1 VVTPAS
7 PPKGAKPIECSQ
19 DTAVPF
25 PSATYVKSLRQ
36 LWPMTNEERA
46 LVEALCKRIVEEQD
60 PLVFN
65 KLVAQLNDL
74 LERKQ
79 QKLEADSN

>member
-1 VVTPAS
+1 
-7 PPKGAKPIECSQ
+7 
-19 DTAVPF
+19 
-25 PSATYVKSLRQ
+25 
-36 LWPMTNEERA
+36 MTNEERA

>member
-1 VVTPAS
+1 
-7 PPKGAKPIECSQ
+7 
-19 DTAVPF
+19 
-25 PSATYVKSLRQ
+25 
-36 LWPMTNEERA
+36 MTNEERA
-46 LVEALCKRIVEEQD
+46 LVETLCKRIVEEQD
-60 PLVFN
+60 PVVFN